1 MERACGCVFFIRFFA
16 LKVKKKMH
24 EADRAEIGERRE
36 RKANRE
42 KNMLV

>member
-1 MERACGCVFFIRFFA
+1 

-24 EADRAEIGERRE
+24 EAGRAEMDERRE
-36 RKANRE
+36 REAHRE

>member
-1 MERACGCVFFIRFFA
+1 

-24 EADRAEIGERRE
+24 EAGRTEIGERRGM
-36 RKANRE
+36 KANRE